1 MWRTWEDENWTQ
13 TFSQNL
19 KVSGYLGSWAC
30 VTGYYNCPSVMI
42 PGGGKGGLDN
52 FGPTVAPYFPLKL
65 LLQYIIIIII
75 IWMCLVTG
83 LFFMVLFLN

>member
-42 PGGGKGGLDN
+42 PGEGGLDN

-75 IWMCLVTG
+75 MDVSCHRHFFLV
-83 LFFMVLFLN
+83 LLLNQQ